1 MSHIIGSKCID
12 TKDGACIIA
21 CPIDECI
28 EEGEESM
35 YINPELCIDCG
46 ACIYE
51 CPVEAIYDSEEEAI
65 EMEGTDKYVKKNYEF
80 FGFNYEN
87 T

>member
-1 MSHIIGSKCID
+1 MSYIIGNKCIEV
-12 TKDGACIIA
+12 KDGACIDA

-28 EEGEESM
+28 VEGEESM

-51 CPVEAIYDSEEEAI
+51 CPVQAIYDSEQEAI
-65 EMEGTDKYVKKNYEF
+65 KAGEIKAVYDNYTF
-80 FGFNYEN
+80 FGFKFED
-87 T
+87 

>member
-1 MSHIIGSKCID
+1 MSYIIGNKCIGV
-12 TKDGACIIA
+12 KDGICIEV

-28 EEGEESM
+28 VEGEESM

-51 CPVEAIYDSEEEAI
+51 CPVEAIYDSEEDAI
-65 EMEGTDKYVKKNYEF
+65 ANGEVKAVMNNYNF
-80 FGFNYEN
+80 FGFKFED
-87 T
+87 

>member
-1 MSHIIGSKCID
+1 MSYIIGNKCIEV
-12 TKDGACIIA
+12 KDGACIDA

-28 EEGEESM
+28 VEGEESM

-51 CPVEAIYDSEEEAI
+51 CPVQAIYDSEEEAI
-65 EMEGTDKYVKKNYEF
+65 KYGEVKAVHDNYNF
-80 FGFNYEN
+80 FGFKFKD
-87 T
+87 

>member
-1 MSHIIGSKCID
+1 MSYIIGNKCIEV
-12 TKDGACIIA
+12 KDGACIDA

-28 EEGEESM
+28 VEGEESM

-51 CPVEAIYDSEEEAI
+51 CPVQAIYDSEEEAI
-65 EMEGTDKYVKKNYEF
+65 KAGEIKAVYANYNF
-80 FGFNYEN
+80 FGFKFED
-87 T
+87 

>member
-1 MSHIIGSKCID
+1 MSYIIGNKCIEV
-12 TKDGACIIA
+12 KDGACIDA

-28 EEGEESM
+28 VEGEESM

-51 CPVEAIYDSEEEAI
+51 CPVQAIYDSEEEAI
-65 EMEGTDKYVKKNYEF
+65 KAGEIKAVYDNYNF
-80 FGFNYEN
+80 FGFKFED
-87 T
+87 